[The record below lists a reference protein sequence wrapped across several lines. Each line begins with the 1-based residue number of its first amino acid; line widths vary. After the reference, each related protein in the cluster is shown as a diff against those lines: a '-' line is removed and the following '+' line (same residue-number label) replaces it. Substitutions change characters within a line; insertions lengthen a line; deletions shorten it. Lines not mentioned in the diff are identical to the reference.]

1 MRIVQRIKKTINYK
15 EMSSEEYDR
24 ILPEIYKYNRS
35 RFFALSLITL
45 FFLLAMVITALIV
58 DVAKPNLYIYLGVFN
73 LILLNFLFAGRFT
86 ENNPK
91 LLSVNI
97 SIFMSAL
104 FILGILIGT
113 VTNRD
118 AHTTTFLVFL
128 VVVPMVFAS
137 KPIKNR
143 CLIILFD
150 ILFMVMS
157 VLLKNKAII
166 PVDII
171 NGIIY
176 GAMSIIVSTYTL
188 NVVLENFVIK
198 EELTALA
205 EMDQLTCLRN
215 RNSYER
221 Q

>member
-24 ILPEIYKYNRS
+24 ILPEIYKYDRS

-171 NGIIY
+171 NGII
-176 GAMSIIVSTYTL
+176 
-188 NVVLENFVIK
+188 
-198 EELTALA
+198 
-205 EMDQLTCLRN
+205 
-215 RNSYER
+215 
-221 Q
+221 